1 MDYDSLEK
9 KFEQYTSSIID
20 TCHNEHKIAM
30 EFKKIHSQKVAEIA
44 FNISQYIFQFPEHKD
59 YARICGL
66 FHDVS
71 RFVQLREY
79 GTFIDSK
86 SFDHGDMSAKIVG
99 ESKWLESLPEAD
111 LKAILHAIKYHNKL
125 EIPQVEDELTM
136 HLSQIIR
143 DADKIESMIS
153 IAEYYSDN
161 DAEKSSAIEM
171 SLPDNEDVSPEVLES
186 LRNFKMVDYS
196 TIKTLNDFKLLKIS
210 WVFDI
215 NYPISYAFLLDS
227 KCLEKMFSTIKNP
240 SEELSQLVAMA
251 IGYAE
256 ANASL

>member
-1 MDYDSLEK
+1 
-9 KFEQYTSSIID
+9 
-20 TCHNEHKIAM
+20 
-30 EFKKIHSQKVAEIA
+30 
-44 FNISQYIFQFPEHKD
+44 
-59 YARICGL
+59 
-66 FHDVS
+66 
-71 RFVQLREY
+71 
-79 GTFIDSK
+79 
-86 SFDHGDMSAKIVG
+86 
-99 ESKWLESLPEAD
+99 
-111 LKAILHAIKYHNKL
+111 
-125 EIPQVEDELTM
+125 
-136 HLSQIIR
+136 
-143 DADKIESMIS
+143 
-153 IAEYYSDN
+153 
-161 DAEKSSAIEM
+161 
-171 SLPDNEDVSPEVLES
+171 LPDNEDVSPEVLES